1 MALLAGRKMEEVLF
15 AEFYTDSRS
24 VMWGFFPDTTYYYG
38 LLDGKDEQP
47 DYSDIRP
54 MYAWVWAGYMG

>member
-1 MALLAGRKMEEVLF
+1 MALRFVRRMEEVLF
-15 AEFYTDSRS
+15 AEFLFWQSWRT
-24 VMWGFFPDTTYYYG
+24 VWLFLDTTYYYG

-54 MYAWVWAGYMG
+54 MYAWV